1 MMNVRGT
8 SLGTSVDMWSDD
20 GGLSKVFK
28 NLFDNF
34 QVGQIDKNKLEWY
47 ISKISNY
54 SISIRLKTFKIYKL
68 LWISRKSSDC
78 IIRYMM
84 Y

>member
-8 SLGTSVDMWSDD
+8 SLGTSVDMWSED

-28 NLFDNF
+28 NLIDNF

-54 SISIRLKTFKIYKL
+54 SI
-68 LWISRKSSDC
+68 
-78 IIRYMM
+78 
-84 Y
+84 